1 MSVPMSKKVDWH
13 CFREMDYVEKKV
25 HYYMEKVLNV
35 LCTACTM
42 MIDAILVAFAR
53 DRLDKK

>member
-1 MSVPMSKKVDWH
+1 MSKKVDWH